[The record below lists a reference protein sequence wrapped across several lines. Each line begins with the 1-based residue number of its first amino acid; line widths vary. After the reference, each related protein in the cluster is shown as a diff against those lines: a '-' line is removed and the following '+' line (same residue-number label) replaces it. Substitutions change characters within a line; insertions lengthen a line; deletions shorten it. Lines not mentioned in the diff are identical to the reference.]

1 MKELTDSAVINDAVY
16 EMNRNGSYPK
26 VKLSVNTVKE
36 NESVNELP
44 EEFRYHFTFPGK
56 DEAKLYDQP
65 LTEGGNVPVY
75 GAGKPIE
82 GEHKCCCS
90 SLEKGESKII
100 TGRKVIAHGPV
111 WVWAAI
117 AVGFPAEGSEAPFLV
132 VEAAGT
138 FGEDSSTENDTIGYL
153 KEQQHEMTAR
163 LVRRA
168 HLRKLE
174 LAAIRTEY
182 KYVFVESDQVGKAKV
197 KQVS

>member
-1 MKELTDSAVINDAVY
+1 MKELTDSAVLNDAVY
-16 EMNRNGSYPK
+16 EMNQNGSYPK
-26 VKLSVNTVKE
+26 VKLSVNTANEKE
-36 NESVNELP
+36 TGCELP
-44 EEFRYHFTFPGK
+44 EEYRYHFTFPGK
-56 DEAKLYDQP
+56 EEVKIYDQP
-65 LTEGGNVPVY
+65 LPEGRNVPVY
-75 GAGKPIE
+75 GGGKVIE

-117 AVGFPAEGSEAPFLV
+117 VVGLPVEGSEDPFIV
-132 VEAAGT
+132 VEAADT
-138 FGEDSSTENDTIGYL
+138 FGEDSSTESDIIGYL
-153 KEQQHEMTAR
+153 KGKQREMTAR

-168 HLRKLE
+168 HLRKLK

-182 KYVFVESDQVGKAKV
+182 KYVFVEPEQIGKAKV